1 MHASLFARK
10 EAAMSANMK
19 IDFVS
24 DVSCPWCAVGLNALE
39 QALAEVAPDI
49 RAELHFQPFELNPQM
64 PAEGEDIVEHIGR
77 KYGAT
82 PEQTARNQEAIR
94 QRGEEV
100 GFRFNMD
107 GRRRIYNTF
116 DAHRLLHW
124 AEEEGRQRE
133 LKHALFDAYFTRG
146 ENPSDHAVLIAA
158 AERAGL
164 AADRAREV
172 LDSGEFADAVRER
185 ERFYLD
191 AGIHSVPAVIIN
203 DRHLIQGGQPAQV
216 FAQALRQIAEGTA

>member
-1 MHASLFARK
+1 
-10 EAAMSANMK
+10 MSAKLK

-39 QALAEVAPDI
+39 QALAEVGPEI
-49 RAELHFQPFELNPQM
+49 RAEMHFQPFELNPQM
-64 PAEGEDIVEHIGR
+64 APEGEDIIEHIGR

-82 PEQTARNQEAIR
+82 PEQTAKNQEAIR

-100 GFRFNMD
+100 GFTFRMD
-107 GRRRIYNTF
+107 ARRRIYNTF

-146 ENPSDHAVLIAA
+146 ENPSDRAVLVAA

-164 AADRAREV
+164 DAGRAAAV
-172 LDSGEFADAVRER
+172 LDSGEYADAVRER

-191 AGIHSVPAVIIN
+191 AGIHSVPAVIVN

-216 FAQALRQIAEGTA
+216 FAQALRQIAAEAAQG